1 MQMKRRLAGLGASAL
16 ALGLAVLF
24 GSAVPSQA
32 APGGT
37 PGAPAAKGVTHISPS
52 VTAGSNLPKGHPASP
67 AKPAGTVSGPQ
78 AMSASAALAPA
89 ISTAHLAFGVGTP
102 GGPQASSELDQ
113 VANLV
118 GENPSIVLSYKDF
131 SQAAPIDDLNA
142 VAARGATSLVTWEP
156 WLWSGNGVN
165 QPTYSLKNIAAGNF
179 DSYIRSWG
187 TALASWGKPVMLRF
201 AHEMNGNWYPW
212 DEGVNGNQPGDFV
225 AAWQHVH
232 DVVASTGAT
241 NVQWV
246 WSPNV
251 PYWGSTALSELYPG
265 AAYIDTVALDGYNWG
280 TSQSWSSWT
289 SPSDLFGDGLNQ
301 LRGIAPGKPIVVGE
315 TASAEAGGSKADWN
329 TSLVSYLNA
338 QADVTGFVWFD
349 YNKEVDWRIDSSS
362 SSAAAMANALAAR
375 RS

>member
-1 MQMKRRLAGLGASAL
+1 MKRRLAGLGASAL
-16 ALGLAVLF
+16 ALGLAVGF
-24 GSAVPSQA
+24 GSAAPSQA

-37 PGAPAAKGVTHISPS
+37 PGASAGQGVTHISPS
-52 VTAGSNLPKGHPASP
+52 VAAGSNLAKGRPASP

-78 AMSASAALAPA
+78 VMSASAALAPA
-89 ISTAHLAFGVGTP
+89 ISTAHLRFGVGTP

-201 AHEMNGNWYPW
+201 AQEMNGNWYPW

-338 QADVTGFVWFD
+338 QADVIGFVWFD

-362 SSAAAMANALAAR
+362 SSAMAMANALAAR